1 MLNTIAAWLLLFAFY
16 IGFALPVYRD
26 FIKRLDHKL
35 HGWAAA
41 GLLLPYLLAVNLQ
54 PDAGELLPFA
64 IYLFLPAALMRLRPQ
79 KNRPFDI
86 FHILT
91 VLSIWI
97 PIELDLFVMLFNPLF
112 PFISLQNRLG
122 GIHILPQATAE
133 LYPGVALPVDMLTGA
148 ALTLFL
154 FTVSHPLKDAGYTFR
169 IKHQDVQAALVGLA
183 AYAVPALPLGI
194 GLGFLAFSSKKP
206 DLVEAMTMV
215 AAGYFFVALI
225 EEILFRG
232 IIQNL
237 LEKRLKKPI
246 YALFPA
252 AVIFALSHINNP
264 TPGFPIPNWAYV
276 LMALPAGLIYGWV
289 WIRTRKV
296 TVSAITHALVNFIW
310 WLFFMP

>member
-16 IGFALPVYRD
+16 IGFALPVYRN
-26 FIKRLDHKL
+26 FIRRLDYKL

-41 GLLLPYLLAVNLQ
+41 VLLLPYLLAVNLQ
-54 PDAGELLPFA
+54 PDAVELLCFA
-64 IYLFLPAALMRLRPQ
+64 LYLFLPAALMRLRPQ

-97 PIELDLFVMLFNPLF
+97 PIEPDFFVLLFDLLF
-112 PFISLQNRLG
+112 PFISLQNLFG
-122 GIHILPQATAE
+122 GIHILPQVTAE
-133 LYPGVALPVDMLTGA
+133 LYPGAALPVDMLTGT
-148 ALTLFL
+148 ALILFL
-154 FTVSHPLKDAGYTFR
+154 FTVSHPLKNAGYTFR
-169 IKHQDVQAALVGLA
+169 IKRQDVQTTLLGLT
-183 AYAVPALPLGI
+183 AYAVPALPLGL

-206 DLVEAMTMV
+206 DLAEAMAML
-215 AAGYFFVALI
+215 AAGYFLVALI

-232 IIQNL
+232 IVQNL
-237 LEKRLKKPI
+237 LEKRLKKPT

-264 TPGFPIPNWAYV
+264 TPGFPIPNWSYV

-310 WLFFMP
+310 WLFFIS